1 MVPPWP
7 WKIVMIDWAMVLTLS
22 GSSARNSGRKPPISA
37 SRSSAGSVRSIG
49 MVPPAGSR
57 CSSSP
62 RLSSM

>member
-7 WKIVMIDWAMVLTLS
+7 WKIVMIDCAMLLTLS
-22 GSSARNSGRKPPISA
+22 GSSARNSGRNPPINA

-57 CSSSP
+57 LSLSP
-62 RLSSM
+62 RLSSR

>member
-7 WKIVMIDWAMVLTLS
+7 WKTVMIDWAMLLTLS
-22 GSSARNSGRKPPISA
+22 GSSARNNGRKPPINA
-37 SRSSAGSVRSIG
+37 SRSSAGSVRSSG

-57 CSSSP
+57 WSLSP

>member
-22 GSSARNSGRKPPISA
+22 GSSDRNTGRNPPISA
-37 SRSSAGSVRSIG
+37 SRSSAGSVRSTG
-49 MVPPAGSR
+49 MVPPPGNRLSL
-57 CSSSP
+57 SP